1 MNLNKSVDGAS
12 LPRQK
17 VHPSLIP
24 YCPPI
29 KEEAPPTPRLPSS
42 VHFNGLPPTPD
53 HQVSAGP
60 RNSRFE
66 SECELTQDDKPKQLD
81 SAASLASVATLGG
94 LEENLSAYFEPFG
107 AALAP
112 VSPGT
117 RDSIDSNDSDTVQLL
132 PKDSNHDEVSDGL
145 TLRFM
150 LVA

>member
-17 VHPSLIP
+17 IHPSLIP

-53 HQVSAGP
+53 DHQVSAVL
-60 RNSRFE
+60 RSSRFE
-66 SECELTQDDKPKQLD
+66 SECELTQDQKPKQLD

-112 VSPGT
+112 ASPGT
-117 RDSIDSNDSDTVQLL
+117 RDSIASNDSDTVQLL
-132 PKDSNHDEVSDGL
+132 PKDSNQDEVSGL

-150 LVA
+150 LS

>member
-1 MNLNKSVDGAS
+1 MPGF
-12 LPRQK
+12 Q
-17 VHPSLIP
+17 
-24 YCPPI
+24 
-29 KEEAPPTPRLPSS
+29 
-42 VHFNGLPPTPD
+42 F
-53 HQVSAGP
+53 
-60 RNSRFE
+60 SRFE
-66 SECELTQDDKPKQLD
+66 SECELTQDKPKQLD

-117 RDSIDSNDSDTVQLL
+117 RDSIASNDSDTVQLL
-132 PKDSNHDEVSDGL
+132 PKDSNQEEVRPLLGL